1 MNQQSILR
9 TIFISGVLLGAALLA
24 RAEAAFD
31 EAPVPVHAVP
41 PVLSGTLRASG
52 LSGMV
57 SIKITIDENGNVTQA
72 AVAKSTDTQF
82 EQPALEAVNRW
93 KFRPAKKDGRPV
105 VAQVMVPVR
114 FTSSN

>member
-1 MNQQSILR
+1 
-9 TIFISGVLLGAALLA
+9 V
-24 RAEAAFD
+24 
-31 EAPVPVHAVP
+31 
-41 PVLSGTLRASG
+41 
-52 LSGMV
+52 
-57 SIKITIDENGNVTQA
+57 
-72 AVAKSTDTQF
+72 VAIISTDTQF